1 MRMSC
6 RIWYSVRPIA
16 VMMMA
21 YVLSVTVALA
31 QDLDSFE
38 KRVTQHTL
46 KNGWT
51 FILVERP
58 VAPVFSFITRVN
70 VGSAQEGAGQT
81 GLAHMFEH
89 MAFKGTPRIGTKNYE
104 AEKIA
109 LEALEESYQAYQKE
123 KFSRNADPEKVK
135 SLYDTFK
142 QRQREAA
149 QYGRK
154 K

>member
-1 MRMSC
+1 MRIGC

-16 VMMMA
+16 IMMVA
-21 YVLSVTVALA
+21 YVLSGTVAFA
-31 QDLDSFE
+31 QDLESFE
-38 KRVTQHTL
+38 QRVTQHTL

-89 MAFKGTPRIGTKNYE
+89 MAFKGTPRIGTKNYQ

-109 LEALEESYQAYQKE
+109 MEVLEESYQAYQKE
-123 KFSRNADPEKVK
+123 KLSRKADPE
-135 SLYDTFK
+135 
-142 QRQREAA
+142 R
-149 QYGRK
+149 
-154 K
+154 

>member
-1 MRMSC
+1 MRLGC

-21 YVLSVTVALA
+21 WSLSVAVVFA
-31 QDLDSFE
+31 QDLGSFE
-38 KRVTQHTL
+38 QHVTQHTL

-70 VGSAQEGAGQT
+70 VGSAQEGAGRT

-89 MAFKGTPRIGTKNYE
+89 MAFKGTPRIGTKNYP
-104 AEKIA
+104 AEKVA
-109 LEALEESYQAYQKE
+109 LVKLEESYQAYQME
-123 KFSRNADPEKVK
+123 KLSRKADPEKVQ

-142 QRQREAA
+142 
-149 QYGRK
+149 
-154 K
+154 